1 MYYNSNVTYSIYFL
15 IHCRD
20 DESGVM
26 EIYKSMN
33 FYEKKIKNMKN
44 TSNSIQIQNYALH
57 LPVFIKESKLDL
69 FDEVTS

>member
-1 MYYNSNVTYSIYFL
+1 
-15 IHCRD
+15 
-20 DESGVM
+20 
-26 EIYKSMN
+26 
-33 FYEKKIKNMKN
+33 MKN